1 MEKWI
6 ARVSYWL
13 GIISLVLALILRIV
27 WGLGWGLSM
36 PFLVE
41 HSIGY
46 TPFLHGTVIFLLA
59 TVASAAYS
67 WMKERIS

>member
-13 GIISLVLALILRIV
+13 GIFSLVVAVILRLV
-27 WGLGWGLSM
+27 SGFGWDLSM
-36 PFLVE
+36 PFMVE

-46 TPFLHGTVIFLLA
+46 LPFFHGTIIFLLT
-59 TVASAAYS
+59 TVATAAYS
-67 WMKERIS
+67 WMKAQMP